1 MAPIPRCLEAIR
13 PSGRAR
19 AEGEEVSADKAEY
32 EVRGWLRSETVDATV
47 DYVARGR
54 KHQNLLGADLAA
66 AWISSFRR
74 LSFEFRNP
82 ELHVAQADLSAEY
95 VLRAEEPPYHLV
107 IDDMDRLS
115 TGIKRDVEALS
126 PEKRDQIS
134 EKMFERYSAFQ
145 ARRDRNPN

>member
-1 MAPIPRCLEAIR
+1 
-13 PSGRAR
+13 
-19 AEGEEVSADKAEY
+19 VSADKAKD

-74 LSFEFRNP
+74 LSFEFKNP
-82 ELHVAQADLSAEY
+82 ELHVVQADLSAEY
-95 VLRAEEPPYHLV
+95 GLRAEEPPYHLV
-107 IDDMDRLS
+107 TDDMDRLS
-115 TGIKRDVEALS
+115 TGIKRNVEALS

-134 EKMFERYSAFQ
+134 EKMFERYSTFRAN
-145 ARRDRNPN
+145 RDRNRN

>member
-1 MAPIPRCLEAIR
+1 VP
-13 PSGRAR
+13 R
-19 AEGEEVSADKAEY
+19 AEGEEVSTDKAED
-32 EVRGWLRSETVDATV
+32 EVRAWLRSETVDATA

-54 KHQNLLGADLAA
+54 KHQDMPGAALAA

-74 LSFEFRNP
+74 LSFEFKNP
-82 ELHVAQADLSAEY
+82 ELHAAQADLSAEY
-95 VLRAEEPPYHLV
+95 DLRAESQPYHLV
-107 IDDMDRLS
+107 IDDMDRLC